1 MPILFS
7 ITLFLSATLLF
18 LVQPMVAKMVLPL
31 LGGTPAV
38 WNTCMVFFQAALLAG
53 YAYAHA
59 APHWLGMRRQALV
72 HLALLLIPL
81 VVLPI
86 AIGSEWA
93 PAGDAHPIPWLLGL
107 LLVVVGIPFFVVS
120 TTAPL
125 LQRWFAGTGHPAAR
139 DPYFLY
145 GASNIGS
152 MLALLA
158 YPTIVEPF
166 LPLAEQ
172 SRLWQIGYVALV
184 GFTMTCAAC
193 LWRSAPTE
201 SATVTINDEPES
213 PPLSWRARLH
223 WIALAFVPSS
233 LMLGVT
239 TYFTTD
245 IAAIPL
251 LWVLPLAIYL
261 LSFIFVFARRQRI
274 SHDRVIQILP
284 RVVLLLVFLMVGGG
298 THQMRIGPV
307 MLLHLVVLFVV
318 ALACHG
324 ELARL
329 RPPTRHL
336 TAFYLCMSIG
346 GVLGGLFNALA
357 APMIFTSVIEYPIAL
372 VLACL
377 LMPIVNG
384 GRSTARERVLDF
396 VLPLGVGVLTAGLV
410 LGVTAGDPSMSRI
423 KSWAPWMPGGMS
435 ALLIYGLPAACCFA
449 FVGRP
454 VRFGLSIGAMLLA
467 GAMCSDPHG
476 LVLHRERGFFGD
488 LHVRYEPS
496 GEFIQLM
503 HGTTLHGQQPRDR
516 ARRGDEPST
525 YFHRKG
531 PIGELFK
538 ALNAMPPRHRVAV
551 TGLGVGTLASYAK
564 AGQDWTYYEI
574 DPAVVRVA
582 EDTRYF
588 TYMDDCRRRGASLN
602 VVLGDARLQLAH
614 APDHGYDLLIL
625 DAFSSDSVPVHLLT
639 REAVELY
646 KSKLADD
653 GILAFNIS
661 NRYLRLEPVLAAVA
675 RDAGLVGLVQHD
687 QNEDPSQPR
696 IPGKTPSSW
705 VVLARKEAD
714 LGPLAKHPN
723 WKTLEARPGAKAW
736 TDDFSN
742 LLSAFL
748 WRQ

>member
-1 MPILFS
+1 
-7 ITLFLSATLLF
+7 
-18 LVQPMVAKMVLPL
+18 MVAKMVLPL

-59 APHWLGMRRQALV
+59 APNWLGMRRQAIV
-72 HLALLLIPL
+72 HVILLLAPL
-81 VVLPI
+81 IVLPI
-86 AIGSEWA
+86 AIGPEWS
-93 PAGDAHPIPWLLGL
+93 PEGDANPIPWLLGL
-107 LLVVVGIPFFVVS
+107 LLLVVGLPFFVIS
-120 TTAPL
+120 TSAPL
-125 LQRWFAGTGHPAAR
+125 LQRWFASTGHPSAR

-158 YPTIVEPF
+158 YPTVVEPL

-172 SRLWQIGYVALV
+172 SRLWQIGYIVLV
-184 GFTMTCAAC
+184 GLTMICAVL
-193 LWRSAPTE
+193 LWRSAP
-201 SATVTINDEPES
+201 SATTPAVPWDAPQS
-213 PPLSWRARLH
+213 PPLSWPARLQ

-261 LSFIFVFARRQRI
+261 LSFIFVFARKQRI
-274 SHDRVIQILP
+274 THERVIQMLP

-307 MLLHLVVLFVV
+307 MILHLVVLFVV
-318 ALACHG
+318 AMACHG

-329 RPPTRHL
+329 RPPTKHL

-346 GVLGGLFNALA
+346 GVLGGLFNALV
-357 APMIFTSVIEYPIAL
+357 APMVFTTVIEYPLAL

-377 LMPIVNG
+377 LMPTIHPG
-384 GRSTARERVLDF
+384 GSSGRERVLDF
-396 VLPLGVGVLTAGLV
+396 ALPIGVGILTAGLF
-410 LGVTAGDPSMSRI
+410 LAVTAGDPNMSRI
-423 KSWAPWMPGGMS
+423 ISLAPWMPGGLS
-435 ALLIYGLPAACCFA
+435 ALLIYGIPAAICFA

-454 VRFGLSIGAMLLA
+454 IRFGLGIGAMLLA
-467 GAMCSDPHG
+467 GALCSDPNG
-476 LVLHRERGFFGD
+476 LVLYRERGFFGD
-488 LHVRYEPS
+488 LHVRHDRT
-496 GEFIQLM
+496 GEFTQLM
-503 HGTTLHGQQPRDR
+503 HGTTLHGQQPRDP
-516 ARRGDEPST
+516 ARHDEPST
-525 YFHRKG
+525 YFHRQG
-531 PIGELFK
+531 PIGELFA
-538 ALNAMPPRHRVAV
+538 ALEQMPPRHEVAV
-551 TGLGVGTLASYAK
+551 TGLGVGTIASYAK
-564 AGQDWTYYEI
+564 SGQNWTYYEI

-588 TYMDDCRRRGASLN
+588 TYMANCRRRGASLN
-602 VVLGDARLQLAH
+602 VVLGDARLQLAR
-614 APDHGYDLLIL
+614 AKDGGYDLLIL

-646 KSKLADD
+646 RSKLADN
-653 GILAFNIS
+653 GILVFNIS

-687 QNEDPSQPR
+687 QNEDPDKPR
-696 IPGKTPSSW
+696 LPGKTPSSW
-705 VVLARKEAD
+705 VVLARRETD
-714 LGPLAKHPN
+714 LGPLAEHPN
-723 WKTLEARPGAKAW
+723 WRKLEAAPGAKAW

-742 LLSAFL
+742 LLGAFI

>member
-1 MPILFS
+1 
-7 ITLFLSATLLF
+7 
-18 LVQPMVAKMVLPL
+18 MVAKMVLPL
-31 LGGTPAV
+31 FGGTPAV

-59 APHWLGMRRQALV
+59 APAWLGLRRQSLIHMVLLV
-72 HLALLLIPL
+72 APL

-86 AIGSEWA
+86 AISPEWT
-93 PAGDAHPIPWLLGL
+93 PPGDAHPIPWLLAML
-107 LLVVVGIPFFVVS
+107 FVAVGIPFFVIS
-120 TTAPL
+120 TSAPL
-125 LQRWFAGTGHPAAR
+125 LQKWFAGTGHPSAR

-172 SRLWQIGYVALV
+172 SRWWQFGYVLLV
-184 GFTMTCAAC
+184 GFTMICALM
-193 LWRSAPTE
+193 LWKVHGQSGIE
-201 SATVTINDEPES
+201 SAALSEQGGEAENE
-213 PPLSWRARLH
+213 PPLTWLSRMR

-261 LSFIFVFARRQRI
+261 LSFILVFARRPWL
-274 SHDRVIQILP
+274 SHERVVRLLP
-284 RVVLLLVFLMVGGG
+284 RVVLLLVFMMVGGA

-307 MLLHLVVLFVV
+307 MLLHLVALFVV
-318 ALACHG
+318 AMGCHG

-329 RPPTRHL
+329 RPSTRHL

-346 GVLGGLFNALA
+346 GVLGGLFNALV
-357 APMIFTSVIEYPIAL
+357 APTVFTTVVEYPLAL

-377 LMPIVNG
+377 LMP
-384 GRSTARERVLDF
+384 RPAASETSRRDRMLDF
-396 VLPLGVGVLTAGLV
+396 VLPVCVGILTAALV
-410 LGVTAGDPSMSRI
+410 LAVTAGDPNLTRI
-423 KSWAPWMPGGMS
+423 KSLVPGLPGGLS
-435 ALLIYGLPAACCFA
+435 AILIYGIPAVCCFG

-454 VRFGLSIGAMLLA
+454 LRFGLGVGAMLLA
-467 GAMCSDPHG
+467 GALCSDPNG
-476 LVLHRERGFFGD
+476 LVLHRQRGFFGD
-488 LHVRYEPS
+488 LHVRYEPT

-503 HGTTLHGQQPRDR
+503 HGTTLHGQQPRDP
-516 ARRGDEPST
+516 ARRNEPST
-525 YFHRKG
+525 YFHRQG
-531 PIGELFK
+531 PMGEVFA
-538 ALNAMPPRHRVAV
+538 ALEQMPPRRSVAV

-564 AGQDWTYYEI
+564 PGQAWTYYEI
-574 DPAVVRVA
+574 DPAVVDVA

-588 TYMDDCRRRGASLN
+588 TYMADCRAGGVPLN
-602 VVLGDARLQLAH
+602 VVLGDARLQLAN
-614 APDHGYDLLIL
+614 AANGAYDLLIL

-639 REAVELY
+639 REAVALY
-646 KSKLADD
+646 ESKLAPS
-653 GILAFNIS
+653 GLLAFNIS

-675 RDAGLVGLVQHD
+675 RDAGLTGLVQHD
-687 QNEDPSQPR
+687 QNEAVDQPAPS
-696 IPGKTPSSW
+696 GKTPSSW
-705 VVLARKEAD
+705 VVLARRPED
-714 LGPLAKHPN
+714 LGPLAGNPHWQPL
-723 WKTLEARPGAKAW
+723 TARPGTKAW